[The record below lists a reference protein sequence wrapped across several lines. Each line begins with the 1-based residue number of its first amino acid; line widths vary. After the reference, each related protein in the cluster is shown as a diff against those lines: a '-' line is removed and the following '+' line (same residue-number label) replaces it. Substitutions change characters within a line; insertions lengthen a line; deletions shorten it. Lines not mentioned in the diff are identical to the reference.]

1 MRKLPLLAV
10 ALWLALGVGHAA
22 AQVGTSFLVFPA
34 SGDGYV
40 EIPHAPAL
48 NPTTAITIEAWLY
61 LSQGAGCVSLVGK
74 NFLQAYWLGVCDSR
88 LRFYARGSGS
98 ARDSTGTVPL
108 GQWVHVAV
116 THDGSRQK
124 FFIDGELA
132 GDFELGPGP
141 LTTSTAPVNIGS
153 DAAFRYTPRGAVHEV
168 RLWSIARTQAAIQGD
183 RLARI
188 TSPRPGLVA
197 VWPLDT
203 DARDALGGHPG
214 TLQGGARFDSG
225 LEPPC
230 DPSYWIA
237 TAASISG
244 AGGSQWATDVALFNP
259 ATQPATAR
267 LYMLPRDGDNG
278 GVVPLARTVPAGQVL
293 TLPDVVRVIFGQT
306 GLAGAIQICADRAL
320 VVTSRTFTRDGSKT
334 YGFGSLATR
343 REGAIAAG
351 QTRSIVDIR
360 ENAGFRTN
368 LGLTN
373 VSRATVTVAVTLI
386 LADGTTLPERTYT
399 LKPWSHIQRNRIV
412 RDFTAADVTGAVLA
426 IQPTGGAVIA
436 YAAVVDNSTNDSTY
450 LEALY

>member
-1 MRKLPLLAV
+1 
-10 ALWLALGVGHAA
+10 
-22 AQVGTSFLVFPA
+22 
-34 SGDGYV
+34 V
-40 EIPHAPAL
+40 EIPHASAL

-61 LSQGAGCVSLVGK
+61 LFNGSGCVSLLGK
-74 NFLQAYWLGVCDSR
+74 NWIQAYWLGVCESR

-132 GDFELGPGP
+132 GDFDMGPGP

-153 DAAFRYTPRGAVHEV
+153 DAAFRYTPRGAMHEV

-183 RLARI
+183 RLTRL
-188 TSPRPGLVA
+188 TSPRSGLVA

-214 TLQGGARFDSG
+214 SLVGGARFGSG
-225 LEPPC
+225 LELPC

-267 LYMLPRDGDNG
+267 LYLLPRDGDNG
-278 GVVPLARTVPAGQVL
+278 DVVPLSRTVPAGQVL
-293 TLPDVVRVIFGQT
+293 TLPDVVRVTFGQT
-306 GLAGAIQICADRAL
+306 GLAGAIQICADRPL
-320 VVTSRTFTRDGSKT
+320 VVTSRTYTREGGKT
-334 YGFGSLATR
+334 YGFGALATR
-343 REGAIAAG
+343 RESAIAPD
-351 QTRSIVDIR
+351 QTRHIADIR
-360 ENAGFRTN
+360 ESPTTTSGFRTN

-373 VSRATVTVAVTLI
+373 VSKATVTVTVTLI

-399 LKPWSHIQRNRIV
+399 VKPWSHIQRNRIV

-426 IQPTGGAVIA
+426 IRPSGGSVIA

>member
-1 MRKLPLLAV
+1 M
-10 ALWLALGVGHAA
+10 
-22 AQVGTSFLVFPA
+22 
-34 SGDGYV
+34 
-40 EIPHAPAL
+40 EIPHASAL

-61 LSQGAGCVSLVGK
+61 LFNGSGCVSLLGK
-74 NFLQAYWLGVCDSR
+74 NWIQAYWLGVCESR

-132 GDFELGPGP
+132 GDFDMGPGP

-153 DAAFRYTPRGAVHEV
+153 DAAFRYTPRGAMHEV

-183 RLARI
+183 RLTRL
-188 TSPRPGLVA
+188 TSPRSGLVA

-214 TLQGGARFDSG
+214 SLVGGARFGSG
-225 LEPPC
+225 LELPC

-267 LYMLPRDGDNG
+267 LYLLPRDGDNG
-278 GVVPLARTVPAGQVL
+278 DVVPLSRTVPAGQVL
-293 TLPDVVRVIFGQT
+293 TLPDVVRVTFGQT
-306 GLAGAIQICADRAL
+306 GLAGAIQICADRPL
-320 VVTSRTFTRDGSKT
+320 VVTSRTYTREGGKT
-334 YGFGSLATR
+334 YGFGALATR
-343 REGAIAAG
+343 RESAIAPD
-351 QTRSIVDIR
+351 QTRHIADIR
-360 ENAGFRTN
+360 ESTTTTSGFRTN

-373 VSRATVTVAVTLI
+373 VSKATVTVTVTLI

-399 LKPWSHIQRNRIV
+399 VKPWSHIQRNRIV

-426 IQPTGGAVIA
+426 IRPSGGSVIA

>member
-1 MRKLPLLAV
+1 M
-10 ALWLALGVGHAA
+10 
-22 AQVGTSFLVFPA
+22 
-34 SGDGYV
+34 
-40 EIPHAPAL
+40 EIPHASAL
-48 NPTTAITIEAWLY
+48 NPTTAITIEGWLY
-61 LSQGAGCVSLVGK
+61 LFNGSGCVSLLGK
-74 NFLQAYWLGVCDSR
+74 NWIQAYWLGVCESR

-132 GDFELGPGP
+132 GDFDMGPGP

-153 DAAFRYTPRGAVHEV
+153 DAAFRYTPRGAMHEV

-183 RLARI
+183 RLTRL
-188 TSPRPGLVA
+188 TSPRSGLVA

-214 TLQGGARFDSG
+214 SLVGGARFGSG
-225 LEPPC
+225 LELPC

-267 LYMLPRDGDNG
+267 LYLLPRDGDNG
-278 GVVPLARTVPAGQVL
+278 DVVPLSRTVPAGQVL
-293 TLPDVVRVIFGQT
+293 TLPDVVRVTFGQT
-306 GLAGAIQICADRAL
+306 GLAGAIQICADRPL
-320 VVTSRTFTRDGSKT
+320 VVTSRTYTREGGKT
-334 YGFGSLATR
+334 YGFGALATR
-343 REGAIAAG
+343 RESAIAPD
-351 QTRSIVDIR
+351 QTRHIADIR
-360 ENAGFRTN
+360 ESTTTTSGFRTN

-373 VSRATVTVAVTLI
+373 VSKATVTVTVTLI

-399 LKPWSHIQRNRIV
+399 VKPWSHIQRNRIV

-426 IQPTGGAVIA
+426 IRPSGGSVIA

>member
-1 MRKLPLLAV
+1 M
-10 ALWLALGVGHAA
+10 
-22 AQVGTSFLVFPA
+22 
-34 SGDGYV
+34 
-40 EIPHAPAL
+40 EIPHASAL

-61 LSQGAGCVSLVGK
+61 LFNGSGCVSLLGK
-74 NFLQAYWLGVCDSR
+74 NWIQAYWLGVCESR

-132 GDFELGPGP
+132 GDFDMGPGP

-153 DAAFRYTPRGAVHEV
+153 DAAFRYTPRGAMHEV

-183 RLARI
+183 RLTRL
-188 TSPRPGLVA
+188 TSPRSGLVA

-214 TLQGGARFDSG
+214 SLVGGARFGSG
-225 LEPPC
+225 LELPC

-267 LYMLPRDGDNG
+267 LYLLPRDGDNG
-278 GVVPLARTVPAGQVL
+278 DVVPLSRTVPAGQVL
-293 TLPDVVRVIFGQT
+293 TLPDVVRVTFGQT
-306 GLAGAIQICADRAL
+306 GLAGAIQICADRPL
-320 VVTSRTFTRDGSKT
+320 VVTSRTYTREGGKT
-334 YGFGSLATR
+334 YGFGALATR
-343 REGAIAAG
+343 RESAIAPD
-351 QTRSIVDIR
+351 QTRHIADIR
-360 ENAGFRTN
+360 ESTTTTSGFRTN

-373 VSRATVTVAVTLI
+373 VSKATVTVTVTLI

-399 LKPWSHIQRNRIV
+399 VKPWSHIQRNRIV

-426 IQPTGGAVIA
+426 IRPSGGSVIG

>member
-1 MRKLPLLAV
+1 M
-10 ALWLALGVGHAA
+10 
-22 AQVGTSFLVFPA
+22 
-34 SGDGYV
+34 
-40 EIPHAPAL
+40 EIPHASAL

-61 LSQGAGCVSLVGK
+61 LFNGSGCVSLLGK
-74 NFLQAYWLGVCDSR
+74 NWIQAYWLGVCESR

-132 GDFELGPGP
+132 GDFDMGPGP

-153 DAAFRYTPRGAVHEV
+153 DAAFRYTPRGAMHEV

-183 RLARI
+183 RLTRL
-188 TSPRPGLVA
+188 TSPRSGLVA

-214 TLQGGARFDSG
+214 SLVGGARFGSG
-225 LEPPC
+225 LELPC

-267 LYMLPRDGDNG
+267 LYLLPRDGDNG
-278 GVVPLARTVPAGQVL
+278 DVVPLSRTVPAGQVL
-293 TLPDVVRVIFGQT
+293 TLPDVVRVTFGQT
-306 GLAGAIQICADRAL
+306 GLAGAIQICADRPL
-320 VVTSRTFTRDGSKT
+320 VVTSRTYTREGGKT
-334 YGFGSLATR
+334 YGFGALATR
-343 REGAIAAG
+343 RESAIAPD
-351 QTRSIVDIR
+351 QTRHIADIR
-360 ENAGFRTN
+360 ESTTTTSGFRTN

-373 VSRATVTVAVTLI
+373 VSKATVTVTVTLI

-399 LKPWSHIQRNRIV
+399 VKPWSHIQRNRIV
-412 RDFTAADVTGAVLA
+412 RDFTAADVTGAVPA
-426 IQPTGGAVIA
+426 IRPSGGSVIA

>member
-1 MRKLPLLAV
+1 V
-10 ALWLALGVGHAA
+10 ALGAGHAA
-22 AQVGTSFLVFPA
+22 AQVGTSFLVFPG

-40 EIPHAPAL
+40 EIPHASAL

-61 LSQGAGCVSLVGK
+61 LFNGSGCVSLLGK
-74 NFLQAYWLGVCDSR
+74 NWIQAYWLGVCESR

-132 GDFELGPGP
+132 GDFDMGPGP

-153 DAAFRYTPRGAVHEV
+153 DAAFRYTPRGAMHEV

-183 RLARI
+183 RLTRL
-188 TSPRPGLVA
+188 TSPRSGLVA

-214 TLQGGARFDSG
+214 SLVGGARFGSG
-225 LEPPC
+225 LELPC

-267 LYMLPRDGDNG
+267 LYLLPRDGDNG
-278 GVVPLARTVPAGQVL
+278 DVVPLSRTVPAGQVL
-293 TLPDVVRVIFGQT
+293 TLPDVVRVTFGQT
-306 GLAGAIQICADRAL
+306 GLAGAIQICADRPL
-320 VVTSRTFTRDGSKT
+320 VVTSRTYTREGGKT
-334 YGFGSLATR
+334 YGFGALATR
-343 REGAIAAG
+343 RESAIAPD
-351 QTRSIVDIR
+351 QTRHIADIR
-360 ENAGFRTN
+360 ESTTTTSGFRTN

-373 VSRATVTVAVTLI
+373 VSKATVTVTVTLI

-399 LKPWSHIQRNRIV
+399 VKPWSHIQRNRIV

-426 IQPTGGAVIA
+426 IRPSGGSVIG

>member
-1 MRKLPLLAV
+1 
-10 ALWLALGVGHAA
+10 
-22 AQVGTSFLVFPA
+22 
-34 SGDGYV
+34 V
-40 EIPHAPAL
+40 EIPHASAL

-61 LSQGAGCVSLVGK
+61 LFNGSGCVSLLGK
-74 NFLQAYWLGVCDSR
+74 NWIQAYWLGVCESR

-132 GDFELGPGP
+132 GDFDMGPGP

-153 DAAFRYTPRGAVHEV
+153 DAAFRYTPRGAMHEV

-183 RLARI
+183 RLTRL
-188 TSPRPGLVA
+188 TSPRSGLVA

-214 TLQGGARFDSG
+214 SLVGGARFGSG
-225 LEPPC
+225 LELPC

-267 LYMLPRDGDNG
+267 LYLLPRDGDNG
-278 GVVPLARTVPAGQVL
+278 DVVPLSRTVPAGQVL
-293 TLPDVVRVIFGQT
+293 TLPDVVRVTFGQT
-306 GLAGAIQICADRAL
+306 GLAGAIQICADRPL
-320 VVTSRTFTRDGSKT
+320 VVTSRTYTREGGKT
-334 YGFGSLATR
+334 YGFGALATR
-343 REGAIAAG
+343 RESAIAPD
-351 QTRSIVDIR
+351 QTRHIADIR
-360 ENAGFRTN
+360 ESTTTTSGFRTN

-373 VSRATVTVAVTLI
+373 VSKATVTVTVTLI

-399 LKPWSHIQRNRIV
+399 VKPWSHIQRNRIV

-426 IQPTGGAVIA
+426 IRPSGGSVIA